1 MLTQYKNISNILT
14 VYLIMNQYMQITHSL
29 PAFIVNFIVSQVH
42 TSSGSDQSKSQMR
55 PWSGTSNGLSSSDI
69 WKK

>member
-1 MLTQYKNISNILT
+1 
-14 VYLIMNQYMQITHSL
+14 MNQYMQITHSL